1 MKTAEIIIAIEA
13 EKVRSISSKTR
24 NSGLYRLGLCR
35 AIEII
40 LEHEEINYQKS
51 ETKTT
56 MVCGDCGQKLT
67 EVRPGKYQCD
77 NQKCKRNNQ

>member
-56 MVCGDCGQKLT
+56 MLCGDCGQKLT
-67 EVRPGKYQCD
+67 KVRPGKYQCD